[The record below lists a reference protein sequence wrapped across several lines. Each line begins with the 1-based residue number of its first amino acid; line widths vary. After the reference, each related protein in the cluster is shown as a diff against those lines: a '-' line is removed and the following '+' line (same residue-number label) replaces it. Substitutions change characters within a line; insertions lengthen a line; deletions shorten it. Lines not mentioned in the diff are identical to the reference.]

1 MPRYWLTPPELDYLR
16 KDCFDP
22 TPYPHSWGDR
32 NALLIDWE
40 KPWYLNPPFHMQT
53 RFVRKAIQEGGPGTI
68 VIPCH
73 TPIHLLL
80 EAGATLRPLGRDPL
94 ARSRYETTDALRD
107 PLHRGIH
114 TGSVYRTAT
123 VRSCHTGLFCL

>member
-53 RFVRKAIQEGGPGTI
+53 RFVRKAIQQGGPGTI

-80 EAGATLRPLGRDPL
+80 EAGATLRPLGRIHWLEADTKQPMPSGIL
-94 ARSRYETTDALRD
+94 CLAASIPARSTEPQR
-107 PLHRGIH
+107 
-114 TGSVYRTAT
+114 
-123 VRSCHTGLFCL
+123 